1 MVLNVCVLEA
11 ASYLEMVKRERL
23 FLSGKE
29 LGLFSRWSFV
39 AGVDN
44 LFFPS
49 GVTFPLLALLIPT
62 GSSQV
67 TVWLL

>member
-11 ASYLEMVKRERL
+11 APYLEMVKRERL

-39 AGVDN
+39 AGLDS
-44 LFFPS
+44 FF
-49 GVTFPLLALLIPT
+49 FRLA
-62 GSSQV
+62 
-67 TVWLL
+67 